1 MPFNIFSL
9 VILEADL
16 IDIGHLDPL
25 ERHKGRSNLGHYGYI
40 NHRYSSFKVSRIPDI
55 FCFEVLKCTDLIQ
68 LKKVYS
74 VTKNDDKIS
83 LYRSITSVDFVKSA
97 FSLRII
103 LLCSREGKAFSLVE
117 TLDSLK
123 SSMSAQSWST
133 SQFHHK
139 NEYFT
144 DACTQVF

>member
-1 MPFNIFSL
+1 MPFNIFSF

-55 FCFEVLKCTDLIQ
+55 FCFEVLMCTDLIQ

-74 VTKNDDKIS
+74 VIKNDDKIS
-83 LYRSITSVDFVKSA
+83 LYRFNYPLRFREICIFVADNIT
-97 FSLRII
+97 L
-103 LLCSREGKAFSLVE
+103 
-117 TLDSLK
+117 
-123 SSMSAQSWST
+123 
-133 SQFHHK
+133 
-139 NEYFT
+139 FT
-144 DACTQVF
+144 